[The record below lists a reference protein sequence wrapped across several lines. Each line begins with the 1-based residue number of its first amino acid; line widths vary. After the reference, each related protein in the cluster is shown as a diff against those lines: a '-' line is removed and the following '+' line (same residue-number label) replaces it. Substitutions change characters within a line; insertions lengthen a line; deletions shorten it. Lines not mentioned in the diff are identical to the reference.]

1 LVNYLPDFNVQRQVI
16 GFFALASDVTSIKA
30 AELELK
36 LAASVFE
43 STVEG
48 IMVTDATGII
58 LSVNPAFTEITGYNA
73 QEVIGQTPSILKSN
87 HHDQEFYAALWQ
99 DIRTKGSWEG
109 EIWNC
114 RKDGETFLEWQSI
127 TVIRSS
133 NDEPVRY
140 VSVFNDITEFWRK
153 DERIRHLAF
162 HDSLTDLPNRTLL
175 KERLSQL
182 IDMTARDQ
190 RNIAIM
196 FLDLDGFKAVND
208 NLGHAI
214 GDALLVIVAK
224 KLLAQVR
231 QVDTVARLGG
241 DEFIILLDNPAS
253 REDLVDIA
261 TRIIEII
268 NKPMDLGGTS
278 LSVGV
283 SIGISVHSIDNHS
296 TDQLMNNAD
305 TAMYVAKKSGK
316 NTYRFF
322 NPTMTALLSDSDD

>member
-1 LVNYLPDFNVQRQVI
+1 
-16 GFFALASDVTSIKA
+16 
-30 AELELK
+30 
-36 LAASVFE
+36 
-43 STVEG
+43 
-48 IMVTDATGII
+48 
-58 LSVNPAFTEITGYNA
+58 
-73 QEVIGQTPSILKSN
+73 
-87 HHDQEFYAALWQ
+87 
-99 DIRTKGSWEG
+99 
-109 EIWNC
+109 
-114 RKDGETFLEWQSI
+114 
-127 TVIRSS
+127 
-133 NDEPVRY
+133 
-140 VSVFNDITEFWRK
+140 
-153 DERIRHLAF
+153 
-162 HDSLTDLPNRTLL
+162 
-175 KERLSQL
+175 
-182 IDMTARDQ
+182 
-190 RNIAIM
+190 M

-278 LSVGV
+278 ISVGV
-283 SIGISVHSIDNHS
+283 SIGISVHSTDNHS